1 MTEVRFYYDVVCPY
15 AYLAS
20 TRIEELA
27 ARYGARVSWRPILL
41 GGLFREVQAPQLPA
55 ASMSPPRARLNVLD
69 MQRWADRW
77 GVPLSMPAEHPRR
90 TVGAMRLLTGG
101 GGGAPRG
108 ALPRAWSA
116 ATGAAGADVGDPAVL
131 ERIAAAHGVDGSL
144 ASSEA
149 AREGLRATTAEAAA
163 MGAFGVPAIA
173 VGERFWWGQDRLH
186 FVEAALG
193 GRPRR
198 PGEVDAGGRE
208 GEVEGEGGEAR
219 GEAGEAATIDFFH
232 DFSSPFSYLASTQI
246 ERVAAAHGARVRWRP
261 ILLGGLFREVGTVDV
276 PLLAMN
282 QAKQRYVMR
291 DLGEWAAYWGVPFA
305 FPSHFPIR
313 TVTAL
318 RVALAEPRLASALY
332 HACWAEDRAIDDP
345 AVLAEIVGAA
355 GLDA

>member
-90 TVGAMRLLTGG
+90 TVGAMRLLTGVG
-101 GGGAPRG
+101 EGATRV
-108 ALPRAWSA
+108 ALTRALFA
-116 ATGAAGADVGDPAVL
+116 AYWAEGADVGDPAVL

-198 PGEVDAGGRE
+198 PGEVDAAGRGGR
-208 GEVEGEGGEAR
+208 GGDDRLLPRLLEPLLVPGVDADRAGGGGPRGTGAVAADPAR
-219 GEAGEAATIDFFH
+219 GALSGGGDGGRAAPGDEPGEAA
-232 DFSSPFSYLASTQI
+232 L
-246 ERVAAAHGARVRWRP
+246 
-261 ILLGGLFREVGTVDV
+261 
-276 PLLAMN
+276 
-282 QAKQRYVMR
+282 R
-291 DLGEWAAYWGVPFA
+291 DA
-305 FPSHFPIR
+305 
-313 TVTAL
+313 
-318 RVALAEPRLASALY
+318 
-332 HACWAEDRAIDDP
+332 
-345 AVLAEIVGAA
+345 
-355 GLDA
+355 